1 MPASPPLTADLLIA
15 DFEALRLRLRI
26 GSWVQLPD
34 AELLLHGQDDLVA
47 APAVIAEFEQTLPGA
62 AMRTFPSSGHFG
74 YLEETADYCATVT
87 EFVLAT
93 AG

>member
-47 APAVIAEFEQTLPGA
+47 APAVIAEFVKSLPGA
-62 AMRTFPSSGHFG
+62 AVRTFPSAGHFA
-74 YLEETADYCATVT
+74 YLEEPADYCAAVT
-87 EFVLAT
+87 DFVLAN
-93 AG
+93 AD